1 MDDGEKLV
9 HQRENLNKR
18 LGLGMAG
25 NLNLG
30 LDSGIFTD
38 DDLMTGIKET
48 QQHGVVM
55 DAVSY
60 SLHFTLKRP
69 YPILEQYLN

>member
-1 MDDGEKLV
+1 MKGLQRNCFLSEMDDGEKLV

-38 DDLMTGIKET
+38 DDLMTGIKES

-55 DAVSY
+55 DAVS
-60 SLHFTLKRP
+60 LL
-69 YPILEQYLN
+69 Q